1 MFVFIELCGYFIC
14 TDLFLSLQQCQ
25 MLRGFEEV
33 RTVFQWVT
41 LSVVCSRRLLKR
53 AEPRLFCGEASL

>member
-14 TDLFLSLQQCQ
+14 TDLLSLQQRQ

-41 LSVVCSRRLLKR
+41 LSGVCSRGLLKR